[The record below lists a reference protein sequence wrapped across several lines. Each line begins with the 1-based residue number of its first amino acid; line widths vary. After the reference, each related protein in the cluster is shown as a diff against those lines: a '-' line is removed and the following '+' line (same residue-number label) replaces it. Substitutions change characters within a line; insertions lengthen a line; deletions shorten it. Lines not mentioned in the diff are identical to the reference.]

1 MRKILNIILFSILS
15 IVYCYGQET
24 KFEDRL
30 QAFRFSL
37 NEVLETYDD
46 RIITNLNFNSND
58 SVILMIDEFV
68 SENKQE
74 IKKYRESILKE
85 YANKSDVLFD
95 IEKYEQVDLKDLNE
109 FLSDSDFSASVPLY
123 QLMSINPLQEV
134 ETYRN
139 MYFSRQKQVSDIVL
153 FNAKRSIASS
163 LIKTQKVGKNKWEI
177 IENSYSIIG
186 KYTYDLNKGSITH
199 FEIFERKPEIRH

>member
-1 MRKILNIILFSILS
+1 MLS
-15 IVYCYGQET
+15 MFYCYGQET

-46 RIITNLNFNSND
+46 RVITNLNFNNND
-58 SVILMIDEFV
+58 SVILMIDAFV

-95 IEKYEQVDLKDLNE
+95 IEKYEQADLKNLNE
-109 FLSDSDFSASVPLY
+109 FLSDYDFSASVPLY
-123 QLMSINPLQEV
+123 QLMSINPLQAV

-139 MYFSRQKQVSDIVL
+139 MYLSRQKQVSDIVL
-153 FNAKRSIASS
+153 FNAKRNIASS

-186 KYTYDLNKGSITH
+186 KYTYNLNKGSITH